1 MHKRVANRSKSKLG
15 GASFLRRCMYEFE
28 TLLSD
33 AVQAFLHCAFRAF
46 LYGKDVGKRTT
57 VNTLYSEVL
66 NLHYMVNLD
75 EKWSKIFTIW

>member
-1 MHKRVANRSKSKLG
+1 MSDIEEVEKADFEKAVIDTG
-15 GASFLRRCMYEFE
+15 SFYEQKCCKIFN
-28 TLLSD
+28 
-33 AVQAFLHCAFRAF
+33 
-46 LYGKDVGKRTT
+46 T